1 MPSDGPDRRRRRD
14 GLLHK
19 YLSSRKEA
27 EMLKITDSGCGQHQA
42 RHMALKGVTAALV
55 GRLILNLPLTD
66 GGHHYI
72 CEHGHTHRLTLL
84 QPQEQVSSSAPGR
97 GRAGGTASAH

>member
-84 QPQEQVSSSAPGR
+84 QPQE
-97 GRAGGTASAH
+97 